1 MNIAEKTRTAREA
14 RGLSREALAR
24 IVGVTGHSIY
34 LWETGRSHPLRKNV
48 LALAGA
54 LHLPLGEVLVG
65 GSPEIALASVEEL
78 LEQVRRAVGIR
89 HGVRPDQVR
98 VDVSVVV

>member
-48 LALAGA
+48 LALADA
-54 LHLPLGEVLVG
+54 LHLPLGEVLAG
-65 GSPEIALASVEEL
+65 SSPEIASASVEEL
-78 LEQVRRAVGIR
+78 LEQVRRAVGLR
-89 HGVRPDQVR
+89 YGVRPDQVK
-98 VDVSVVV
+98 VDVSVAV